1 MSLPEQ
7 EARALQRARWLLSGI
22 GSGLYKITTI
32 TQLRADA
39 RDVMKHYPLDAE
51 GRWME
56 SYGDNPEC
64 TRTATRLEV
73 YAKPDTREIT

>member
-1 MSLPEQ
+1 MSTTQQ

-22 GSGLYKITTI
+22 ESGLYKITTV

-39 RDVMKHYPLDAE
+39 RDVMKHFPLAAE
-51 GRWME
+51 HRWME

-73 YAKPDTREIT
+73 YAKPDMREIT